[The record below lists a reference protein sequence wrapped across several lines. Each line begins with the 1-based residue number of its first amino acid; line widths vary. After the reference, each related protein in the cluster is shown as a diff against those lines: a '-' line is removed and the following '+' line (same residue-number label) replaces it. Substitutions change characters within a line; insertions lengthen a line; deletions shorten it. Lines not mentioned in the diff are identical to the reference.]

1 MPNKHKKV
9 YHKSKKNEISK
20 DEISYNKQIKKWGN
34 NIQKQLP
41 VLTKSQAYL
50 LSLWSFAMVIIKSCA
65 ITSVAFFLAFLFED
79 DDKLIDKKQNA
90 WEQRLTEF
98 CYNSDDKKGHKRRE
112 LDVKACFPYLTK
124 WIIKWWNSK
133 LDSKQLAIAL
143 DATTLGL
150 KFTVLAVSI
159 VYRSCAIPVA
169 WTITKGNEK
178 GEWNTHW
185 FAMLNNIKANIPRD
199 YTVFV
204 MTDRGLCSPKIYKL
218 IIKLKWHPLMRT
230 NGSGYFKEGDR
241 YFQPIKNFAK
251 VAGTSWQGRGLAFKK
266 SRIECTLIAHWEE
279 GQEEAWFILTDLP
292 PEASNACLYGM
303 RAWIEHGFRVTK
315 SGFWGWNRT
324 RMEDPER
331 ASRYWLVISVGTI
344 WTMSVGGEAD
354 ESIPAST
361 IPDITQEGYH
371 IAIRRRQISVCR
383 LGWIKILAKFVRHG
397 ELSFGVFIPEPMVE
411 VSQSLAIQRSIRKK
425 KKKTYP

>member
-9 YHKSKKNEISK
+9 YHKSKK

>member
-1 MPNKHKKV
+1 MPSKHKKV
-9 YHKSKKNEISK
+9 YHKSKKDK
-20 DEISYNKQIKKWGN
+20 ISYEKQIKKWEN
-34 NIQKQLP
+34 TIQKQLP
-41 VLTKSQAYL
+41 VLSKSQAHL
-50 LSLWSFAMVIIKSCA
+50 LALWSFAMVIIKSCA

-98 CYNSDDKKGHKRRE
+98 CYNSNDKKGHKRRE
-112 LDVKACFPYLTK
+112 LDVKACFPYLMK
-124 WIIKWWNSK
+124 WIIKWWNSKPGSK

-143 DATTLGL
+143 DATTLEL

-185 FAMLNNIKANIPRD
+185 LAMLNDIKANIPSD
-199 YTVFV
+199 YVVFV
-204 MTDRGLCSPKIYKL
+204 MTDSGLYSPKIYKL
-218 IIKLKWHPLMRT
+218 ITKLKWHPLMRT
-230 NGSGYFKEGDR
+230 NGSGYFKEGDK
-241 YFQPIKNFAK
+241 YFQPIKSFAK
-251 VAGTSWQGRGLAFKK
+251 VAGTSWQGRGLAFKN

-279 GQEEAWFILTDLP
+279 GQNEAWFILTDLP

-315 SGFWGWNRT
+315 SGLWGWNRT
-324 RMEDPER
+324 RMEAPQR
-331 ASRYWLVISVGTI
+331 ASRYWLVISIGTI

-361 IPDITQEGYH
+361 VPDITQDGYH
-371 IAIRRRQISVCR
+371 IRIRRRKISVCR
-383 LGWIKILAKFVRHG
+383 LGWIKILAKFIRHG
-397 ELSFGVFIPEPMVE
+397 ELPFGIFIPEPMVE
-411 VSQSLAIQRSIRKK
+411 VSQSLAIQRSLRKT